1 MKLKIRKEKQWNED
15 DGTKWTSEDVNKKGT
30 EGEKKLDCLC
40 VLKLELINQ
49 VLIIELVKL
58 FVLI

>member
-1 MKLKIRKEKQWNED
+1 MKMNKEE
-15 DGTKWTSEDVNKKGT
+15 ERRR
-30 EGEKKLDCLC
+30 KKLDCLC
-40 VLKLELINQ
+40 VLKLEPINQ